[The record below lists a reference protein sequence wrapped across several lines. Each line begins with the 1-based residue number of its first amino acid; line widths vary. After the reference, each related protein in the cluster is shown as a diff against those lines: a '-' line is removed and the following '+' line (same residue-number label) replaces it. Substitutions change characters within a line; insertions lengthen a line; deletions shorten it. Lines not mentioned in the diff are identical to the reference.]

1 MLGRDERN
9 LLAAA
14 GTVSCLFG
22 SDQRKGITSP
32 CTLFKTAHFLSMQIN
47 ELVRPILDVQTHLVA

>member
-9 LLAAA
+9 LLTAA

-22 SDQRKGITSP
+22 SDQQGITSR